1 MNAHHHHRNFS
12 TTITQSLIIPHNIS
26 TKKLFIKHKKTQS
39 KASLFKI
46 NPKALDYLASYGT
59 NNKQNNEE
67 KEEEKDSKDKI
78 KEKNTLI
85 ETVDKNKFKK
95 IKESVNNDRN
105 VNKKKTSK
113 SVKKIKHSNKT
124 KNKNIIIIF
133 FGEYFIIIKFNYFF

>member
-1 MNAHHHHRNFS
+1 MIA
-12 TTITQSLIIPHNIS
+12 I
-26 TKKLFIKHKKTQS
+26 
-39 KASLFKI
+39 
-46 NPKALDYLASYGT
+46 
-59 NNKQNNEE
+59 

-105 VNKKKTSK
+105 INKKKTSK

-124 KNKNIIIIF
+124 KNKNIIIN
-133 FGEYFIIIKFNYFF
+133 ENYDYNLDKKDDVLNYLI